1 MIDWIKNNKV
11 LSIIIALIIFGIL
24 FFLIPIA
31 INKMYIK
38 NEGYIT
44 VWGGEDVLLFYGT
57 VLSFLGTIFLGGLAL
72 WQNERLN
79 NINKNLTEHQY
90 KSILSNTII
99 DINDPKQK
107 DHTWFR
113 TIEQNQDSVM
123 INNGYSSKPTYY
135 PYAVLGIRNLGL
147 GPAIN
152 IATYLWRLTAVDG
165 VESLDEI
172 IDKNIDNFYDRI
184 HFDNYDYCEDD
195 KLLNGNWQIYT
206 DFNLGVSE
214 ANNGLNLVFSF
225 ENIREPLHS
234 IIEFQYENI
243 LATRFKQYIYLN
255 YDKSPSILPI
265 SKVY

>member
-1 MIDWIKNNKV
+1 MINLIKNNKV
-11 LSIIIALIIFGIL
+11 LSFIIVVLVFGIL
-24 FFLIPIA
+24 FLLIPIA
-31 INKMYIK
+31 INKMYIN

-90 KSILSNTII
+90 KPILSNTII
-99 DINDPKQK
+99 DLNDPKEK
-107 DHTWFR
+107 ECTWFR
-113 TIEQNQDSVM
+113 TIEQTQDGVM
-123 INNGYSSKPTYY
+123 INNGYSSKQTYY
-135 PYAVLGIRNLGL
+135 PYAILGIRNIGL
-147 GPAIN
+147 GPGIN
-152 IATYLWRLTAVDG
+152 IATYLWKLTSVDG
-165 VESLDEI
+165 IESLDKI
-172 IDKNIDNFYDRI
+172 IDTNIDNFYDKI
-184 HFDNYDYCEDD
+184 HLDNYDYYEDD

-214 ANNGLNLVFSF
+214 MNNSLNLVFSF
-225 ENIREPLHS
+225 ENISEPLHS

-243 LATRFKQYIYLN
+243 LGKRFKQYIYLN
-255 YDKSPSILPI
+255 FDNSPSILPI